1 MTNSF
6 SLLLSRVSVIML
18 LTLISL
24 GCKKNDDT
32 VAMPQTITDRVQEDG
47 QFSILKAAVVY
58 GGVSDALKAGNLTL
72 FAPTDSAFQASGIN
86 IPTIISM
93 PKDQVRSLVL
103 YHVLYGAVQ
112 STQIPTGQKSVEM
125 ASKGIAFFTNTSNG
139 PIYLNNAK
147 LTRTNIAVANGY
159 IHTINRVLTPST
171 GSLLTTIQGN
181 ANLTFLAAAI
191 KRITTSNPTLLASLS
206 STTNNITVF
215 APNDVAFKA
224 DSRYN
229 TISAIESADAQALA
243 NTLLYHATSGALFSN
258 QLQTG
263 TLTSLYG
270 SNKFTLTVTT
280 NQTTIKGNKNQTAA
294 SIKQADI
301 PVSNGVIHII
311 DQVLQ
316 L

>member
-6 SLLLSRVSVIML
+6 SVLLSRVSVIML

-32 VAMPQTITDRVQEDG
+32 VAMPQTVTDRVLEDS

-58 GGVSDALKAGNLTL
+58 GVVSDALKSGNLTL
-72 FAPTDSAFQASGIN
+72 FAPTDSAFQASGIS
-86 IPTIISM
+86 IPTILSM

-112 STQIPTGQKSVEM
+112 STQIPAGQKSVEM
-125 ASKGIAFFTNTSNG
+125 ASKGIAFVTNTSNG
-139 PIYLNNAK
+139 PIYVNNAK
-147 LTRTNIAVANGY
+147 LTKTNIAVANGY

-171 GSLLTTIQGN
+171 GNLLTTIQN
-181 ANLTFLAAAI
+181 NPNLTFLAAAI
-191 KRITTSNPTLLASLS
+191 KRIATSNPALLASLS
-206 STTNNITVF
+206 STTNNVTVF
-215 APNDVAFKA
+215 APNDAAFKA

-229 TISAIESADAQALA
+229 TLSAIGSADAQALT
-243 NTLLYHATSGALFSN
+243 NTLLYHATSGVLFSN

-263 TLTSLYG
+263 TLTSLHS

-294 SIKQADI
+294 TIKQADI
-301 PVSNGVIHII
+301 PVTNGVIHII

-316 L
+316 P